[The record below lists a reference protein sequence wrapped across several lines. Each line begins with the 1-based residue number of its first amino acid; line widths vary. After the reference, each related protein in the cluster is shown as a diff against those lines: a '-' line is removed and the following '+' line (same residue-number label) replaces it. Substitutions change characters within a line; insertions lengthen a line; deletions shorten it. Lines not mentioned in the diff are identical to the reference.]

1 MRRNATWEKKSR
13 RLETFVSWIFFF
25 TANISREEVS
35 YIFGS
40 SMIRMNWS
48 TRYTV
53 DGEMQVCFVRK
64 FLGEVAPQ

>member
-40 SMIRMNWS
+40 SMVSFRII
-48 TRYTV
+48 V
-53 DGEMQVCFVRK
+53 KK
-64 FLGEVAPQ
+64 FFLFFSFDMKNVSYRRSNVK

>member
-40 SMIRMNWS
+40 SMVSFRII
-48 TRYTV
+48 V
-53 DGEMQVCFVRK
+53 KK
-64 FLGEVAPQ
+64 FFLFFFPLI